1 MGKRSRRPRFQK
13 LQGSAWDLGQGSP
26 ISPEAAAD
34 AMDRAHALRYHAVRI
49 EVRDVRGR
57 VRGVVDILPTD
68 TAEAMADKF
77 RGLQRADARYFARR
91 ILPVQSVEVI
101 LADGSVSSGFAWGET
116 PKLRRDGSRADGADG
131 PG

>member
-1 MGKRSRRPRFQK
+1 MGKRSRKPRFQK
-13 LQGSAWDLGQGSP
+13 LQGSVWDLGRGAP

-34 AMDRAHALRYHAVRI
+34 AMDRAHALRRHAVRI

-68 TAEAMADKF
+68 DAPTMADKF
-77 RGLQRADARYFARR
+77 RALQRADARYFARR
-91 ILPVQSVEVI
+91 ILPVQSIEVI
-101 LADGSVSSGFAWGET
+101 LSDGSTAAGFAWGET